1 MYNNKDDRIHFEIR
15 IKKSEAGETVM
26 KTISVQ
32 EITAVTRKLCMDV
45 NYDLPG
51 DVERALQDGL
61 KQEESSFGQYC
72 LEQILQNCQMAREHQ
87 QAMCQDTGIAV
98 VYLEVGQ
105 DVHIVGGSLTEAI
118 HEGVRQGY
126 EDGYL
131 RKSVVA
137 EPLFGRD
144 NTGDNTPAVIHTEIV
159 PGEQLRIMVVP
170 KGAGSENM
178 GAVKMLKPADG
189 LEGAKKFILD
199 TVQQAG
205 GNPCPPII
213 VGVGVGGTME
223 KAPMLAKEAL
233 TREIGSKNTNGL
245 YAKLEEELLADIN
258 KMGIGPQGLGGRVT
272 ALAVHIEY
280 YPTHIA
286 MLPVAVN
293 INCHA
298 ARHKEIVL

>member
-1 MYNNKDDRIHFEIR
+1 M
-15 IKKSEAGETVM
+15 KSITVE
-26 KTISVQ
+26 
-32 EITAVTRKLCMDV
+32 EITAAVRQLCMDV
-45 NYDLPG
+45 SYDLPA
-51 DVERALQDGL
+51 DVERALQAGL
-61 KQEESSFGQYC
+61 EREESSFGQYC
-72 LEQILQNCQMAREHQ
+72 LTQILQNCQMARESR

-105 DVHIVGGSLTEAI
+105 DVHIVGGSLTDAVN
-118 HEGVRQGY
+118 EGVRQGY

-131 RKSVVA
+131 RKSVVM
-137 EPLFGRD
+137 EPLFSRE

-159 PGEQLRIMVVP
+159 SGENLRILVVP

-199 TVQQAG
+199 TVRNAG
-205 GNPCPPII
+205 GNPCPPIV
-213 VGVGVGGTME
+213 VGIGVGGTME
-223 KAPMLAKEAL
+223 KAPMLAKKAL
-233 TREIGSKNTNGL
+233 TRELGSRNPNSL
-245 YAKLEEELLADIN
+245 YAALEEELLGEIN

-293 INCHA
+293 LNCHA
-298 ARHKEIVL
+298 ARHKEVIL

>member
-1 MYNNKDDRIHFEIR
+1 
-15 IKKSEAGETVM
+15 M
-26 KTISVQ
+26 K
-32 EITAVTRKLCMDV
+32 EITVQQITDAVRQLCMDV
-45 NYDLPG
+45 SFDLPS
-51 DVERALQDGL
+51 DVENALADGL
-61 KQEESSFGQYC
+61 EKEESPFGKYC
-72 LEQILQNCQMAREHQ
+72 LEQILHNCHLAREHQ

-98 VYLEVGQ
+98 VYLTVGQ
-105 DVHIVGGSLTEAI
+105 DVHITGGSLADAV

-131 RKSVVA
+131 RKSVVE
-137 EPLFGRD
+137 EPLFERN

-159 PGEQLRIMVVP
+159 PGESLRIMVVP

-189 LEGAKKFILD
+189 LEGAKQFILD
-199 TVQQAG
+199 TVRNAG
-205 GNPCPPII
+205 GNPCPPIV
-213 VGVGVGGTME
+213 VGIGVGGTME
-223 KAPMLAKEAL
+223 KAPMLAKQAL
-233 TREIGSKNTNGL
+233 TREIGSRNGDPR
-245 YAKLEEELLADIN
+245 YARLEEELLEAIN
-258 KMGIGPQGLGGRVT
+258 NMGIGPQGLGGRVT
-272 ALAVHIEY
+272 ALAVHIEQ

>member
-1 MYNNKDDRIHFEIR
+1 MYNNKNDRIHFEIR

-118 HEGVRQGY
+118 HEGG
-126 EDGYL
+126 DH
-131 RKSVVA
+131 
-137 EPLFGRD
+137 GR
-144 NTGDNTPAVIHTEIV
+144 
-159 PGEQLRIMVVP
+159 
-170 KGAGSENM
+170 
-178 GAVKMLKPADG
+178 
-189 LEGAKKFILD
+189 
-199 TVQQAG
+199 
-205 GNPCPPII
+205 
-213 VGVGVGGTME
+213 
-223 KAPMLAKEAL
+223 
-233 TREIGSKNTNGL
+233 
-245 YAKLEEELLADIN
+245 
-258 KMGIGPQGLGGRVT
+258 
-272 ALAVHIEY
+272 
-280 YPTHIA
+280 
-286 MLPVAVN
+286 
-293 INCHA
+293 
-298 ARHKEIVL
+298 